1 MSGLEVLALGAAA
14 SGAGATATAATA
26 GLFGA
31 GGAFSLGATLGTVGS
46 VAGVMGALQSGRADK
61 NAANYNA
68 QAAQQDAASK
78 EAAQRVNAQRQL
90 GSVRANIGKSGATTA
105 GTPLMVLAESASN
118 AEIDALNTRRTGI
131 VESNIYTARG
141 RNASTAGNLRA
152 GASLLSGMSR
162 IF

>member
-14 SGAGATATAATA
+14 GGAGATATAATA

-46 VAGVMGALQSGRADK
+46 VAGAMGALQSGSADK

-68 QAAQQDAASK
+68 QAARSDAASK

-90 GSVRANIGKSGATTA
+90 GSIRANLGKSGATTA

-118 AEIDALNTRRTGI
+118 AEIDALNTRRTGT
-131 VESNIYTARG
+131 VESDIYTARG
-141 RNASTAGNLRA
+141 KNARAAGNLRA
-152 GASLLSGMSR
+152 GTSLLSGMSR